1 MSDPGGKIG
10 DAGQTAPVTA
20 GSLSRRA
27 RTAVMLATFLGWMG
41 AGMEMSLLVPATR
54 PAIQDFLASSL
65 AADSSV
71 SDAAALAT
79 RADQWL
85 SWFIAAFLLGAAAGG
100 LLFGWLGDRIGRSR
114 AMGWSIIVYSVVTGL
129 SYGVTTPGQ
138 LLVLRFLACLGIG
151 GMWPCGVALLMESV
165 PGLSR
170 AFLAGWIG
178 TSANVGFVLLG
189 VLMLW
194 FPITRESWRWVF
206 LLGASPVLLGVLV
219 LAALPE
225 SPQWMVAARTSSRA
239 TTGESVFRP
248 PHLRRTLLGILLGT
262 VPLLGGWASGQRL
275 VPWAAQVGAAADR
288 QDLVATVQIVF
299 ACGAVAGSLLGG
311 WFASW
316 LGCRLSYLAI
326 SGGSLLLSLTI
337 FLANDP
343 LQPSFLP
350 LAFALGLVSTS
361 FFGWLPYYLPM
372 LFPVSVRAAGTGVAF
387 NFGRIFSAL
396 ALVSSTGLS
405 VWFAGDV
412 GHMGAATSVVYA
424 VGIVAA
430 WFIPEP
436 E

>member
-1 MSDPGGKIG
+1 MSGSGTDPQSS
-10 DAGQTAPVTA
+10 AAPVM
-20 GSLSRRA
+20 LSRAA
-27 RTAVMLATFLGWMG
+27 RSAVLAATFLGWMG

-54 PAIQDFLASSL
+54 PAIQEFLAAGPSSL
-65 AADSSV
+65 PADMASRQ
-71 SDAAALAT
+71 LAT
-79 RADQWL
+79 SADQWL
-85 SWFIAAFLLGAAAGG
+85 SWFIAAFLLGAAVGG
-100 LLFGWLGDRIGRSR
+100 LLFGWLGDRIGRTR
-114 AMGWSIIVYSVVTGL
+114 AMGWSIVCYSLITGL
-129 SYGVTTPGQ
+129 SYLVTTPGQ

-178 TSANVGFVLLG
+178 TSANVGFVVLG

-206 LLGASPVLLGVLV
+206 LLGTTPVALGVLV

-225 SPQWMVAARTSSRA
+225 SPQWLADVRTRNRR
-239 TTGESVFRP
+239 TTDESVFRP

-275 VPWAAQVGAAADR
+275 VPWAAQVAETAGR
-288 QDLVATVQIVF
+288 TDLVAQVQIVF
-299 ACGAVAGSLLGG
+299 ASGAVAGSLLGG

-316 LGCRLSYLAI
+316 LGCRWSYLTI
-326 SGGSLLLSLTI
+326 SLGSLLLSLTI
-337 FLANDP
+337 FLGNDP
-343 LQPSFLP
+343 LQPTFLP

-405 VWFAGDV
+405 AWFAGDV
-412 GHMGAATSVVYA
+412 GRMGAATSVVYA
-424 VGIVAA
+424 VGIIAA
-430 WFIPEP
+430 WWIPEP
-436 E
+436 DERK